1 MNNIDKC
8 LAIINKTLNLKS
20 NVLYEDDAKKIL
32 KEFGIP
38 VVREKRVLDSNEAVL
53 ASREIGFPVVLKGV
67 GSKFLHKTEIGL
79 VKLGLNNEKS
89 VRNAA
94 FFIKEKA
101 GNDLEAM
108 IVQPM
113 IKGKREFVAG
123 MFKDPLFGP
132 VIMFGLG
139 GIFTE
144 ALNDVVFKIPPLTDI
159 DISNMMKDISSKSL
173 LDNFRGEKKADKKNI
188 KKVLL
193 ALSTIAM
200 EIPLIKEIDINP
212 LIITSNGDIKAVD
225 SLIIIEK
232 EQNKT
237 VKKPYISRKILAS
250 LYTPD
255 SIAFVGASRILGK
268 WGHSLPINTISGGFK
283 GDIYFINPRKEK
295 IIGKNVYQSINDI
308 KGKIDLVIVTI
319 PAHKILDLIPQ
330 IKAKK
335 IKGML
340 IITSGFKEI
349 GDKGA
354 KLEKKLVKEAYDAGI
369 IILGPNT
376 MGICNPHKNFFC
388 TGAHAHPLPGSIS
401 LVSQSGNIGTQLLAF
416 AEQQD
421 IGIRAFGGTGN
432 EAMVTIEDYIEL
444 FELDEKTKTLVLYI
458 ESIKD
463 GLRFFKSAYRVSK
476 KKPIVMLSGGRTKTG
491 KKAAS
496 SHTGA
501 LASNSKVFNAACS
514 QAGIIIVNQPLE
526 LLDLSVVF
534 SSLPLPKGNKVAI
547 MTLGGGWGVVT
558 TDLCLEYGLEVP
570 DLPKSIISK
579 LDKILPL
586 YWSRANPVDIVGE
599 IDQKIPLV
607 TVEEL
612 LKWDGCDAVIHLG
625 ISGKRILVNKM
636 IESMTSIDSG
646 YSRKDLTIIRNM
658 VLKHENNYI
667 EHIARL
673 TEKYKKPVIGVNL
686 LTDNKTKTLY
696 KIDGGKY
703 KSVFF
708 SSPEKAVKALAGM
721 FNYSKW
727 LKNINNL

>member
-1 MNNIDKC
+1 MKNIDRC
-8 LAIINKTLNLKS
+8 LTIINKTLNLNS
-20 NVLYEDDAKKIL
+20 NVLCEDDAKKVL

-38 VVREKRVLDSNEAVL
+38 VVQEKRVLNTNEAVL
-53 ASREIGFPVVLKGV
+53 AAKKIGFPVVLKGI
-67 GSKFLHKTEIGL
+67 GSKFLHKTDIGL
-79 VKLGLNNEKS
+79 VKLGLNNEES
-89 VRNAA
+89 VKNAA
-94 FFIKEKA
+94 LFIKEKA
-101 GNDLEAM
+101 GDALEAM
-108 IVQPM
+108 LVQPM
-113 IKGKREFVAG
+113 IKGTREFVAG

-159 DISNMMKDISSKSL
+159 DISNMMKDISSKTL
-173 LDNFRGEKKADKKNI
+173 LDNFRGEKKVDKKNI

-193 ALSTIAM
+193 SLSSIAM

-212 LIITSNGDIKAVD
+212 LIITSNGDVKAVD
-225 SLIIIEK
+225 ALIIIEK
-232 EQNKT
+232 EKNK
-237 VKKPYISRKILAS
+237 VIKKPYVPKKILGS
-250 LYTPD
+250 LYNPD
-255 SIAFVGASRILGK
+255 SIAFVGASRLLGK
-268 WGHSLPINTISGGFK
+268 WGHLLPINTISGGFK
-283 GDIYFINPRKEK
+283 GDIYFVNPKKKK
-295 IIGKNVYQSINDI
+295 IIGKNVYQSISDI

-349 GDKGA
+349 GAKGA
-354 KLEKKLVKEAYDAGI
+354 QLEKKLVKEAYDAGI
-369 IILGPNT
+369 TILGPNT

-388 TGAHAHPLPGSIS
+388 TGTHVHPLPGSIS

-416 AEQQD
+416 AQQQD
-421 IGIRAFGGTGN
+421 IGIRAFSGTGN
-432 EAMVTIEDYIEL
+432 EAMVTIEDYMEL
-444 FELDEKTKTLVLYI
+444 FEVDEKTKTVVLYI

-463 GLRFFKSAYRVSK
+463 GPRFFKSAYRVSR
-476 KKPIVMLSGGRTKTG
+476 KKPIVVLSGGRTKAG

-514 QAGIIIVNQPLE
+514 QAGIVIVNQPLE

-534 SSLPLPKGNKVAI
+534 SSLPLPRGNKVAI
-547 MTLGGGWGVVT
+547 MTLGGGWGVIT

-570 DLPKSIISK
+570 KLSKNIISK
-579 LDKILPL
+579 LDKMLPL
-586 YWSRANPVDIVGE
+586 YWSQANPVDIVGE
-599 IDQKIPLV
+599 RDQKIPIV

-612 LKWDGCDAVIHLG
+612 LKWDQCDAVIHLG
-625 ISGKRILVNKM
+625 ITGKRIFVNKM
-636 IESMTSIDSG
+636 LQSMQSIDPE
-646 YSRKDLTIIRNM
+646 YSRKDLTIIKDM

-696 KIDGGKY
+696 KIDGCKY

-708 SSPEKAVKALAGM
+708 SSPERAVKALAGM

-727 LKNINNL
+727 LKNINTL